1 MRIARR
7 LRWARAAFALAA
19 SISSAG
25 LAVIVAPPAGT
36 ATSGG
41 SVSVVL
47 DEWKLVPSLGAVR
60 SGQIT
65 FVVRNDGTMPHEF
78 VVLRSD
84 RRAGS
89 LPVRGGRA
97 VEIGRRGELPRIA
110 SKASRQLRLNLR
122 PGRYVLICNLMG
134 HYQAGQFAALR
145 VR

>member
-1 MRIARR
+1 MLMARR
-7 LRWARAAFALAA
+7 MRWARTALVLAA

-25 LAVIVAPPAGT
+25 LAVVAAPPAGT

-60 SGQIT
+60 SGRIT
-65 FVVRNDGTMPHEF
+65 FVVRNDGSMPHEF
-78 VVLRSD
+78 VALRSD
-84 RRAGS
+84 RRAGA
-89 LPVRGGRA
+89 LPLKGGKA
-97 VEIGRRGELPRIA
+97 VETGRLGKLPRIA
-110 SKASRQLRLNLR
+110 SGASRRLTLSLR